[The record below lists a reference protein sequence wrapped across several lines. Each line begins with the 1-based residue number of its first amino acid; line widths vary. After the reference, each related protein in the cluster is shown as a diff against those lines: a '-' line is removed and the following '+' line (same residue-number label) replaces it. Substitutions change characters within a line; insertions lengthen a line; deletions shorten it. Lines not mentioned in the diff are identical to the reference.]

1 MKGTTLTIK
10 TAGGKLKLTK
20 AQQNKIKRLLKKEGI
35 KVKKIQT
42 VKATRGVTLEDDD
55 EELEF
60 DPDVEYEVLE
70 DCNLFFEVEF
80 DDDAD
85 ELEIEGV
92 TFRNPGDAN
101 GDDKVDAADIVE
113 MENAK
118 AGNPSERFI
127 PLNADINDD
136 DDITDDDVDVVVDLI
151 VDE

>member
-1 MKGTTLTIK
+1 MIIVK
-10 TAGGKLKLTK
+10 GGKLKLSSS
-20 AQQNKIKRLLKKEGI
+20 QIRNLKRLLKKEGI
-35 KVKKIQT
+35 KVTKIKT
-42 VKATRGVTLEDDD
+42 VSATRAATLDDDD
-55 EELEF
+55 EELVL

-70 DCNLFFEVEF
+70 DCNLFFDVEF

-118 AGNPSERFI
+118 AGNPSERFVH
-127 PLNADINDD
+127 LNADIDDD
-136 DDITDDDVDVVVDLI
+136 DDITDDDVDVVIDLI